1 MYGIPAFERECRK
14 QGIHP
19 LFGMEVSVSWQ
30 EREVQFILLAR
41 DNTGYKQL
49 MKLSSLLSGR
59 EAVDRETFRSL
70 TTHCFVIAYG
80 EGGYFDTELL
90 EENYE
95 GVRARIAEMKEA
107 FGTFDIALSYQE
119 TSLWRMKNA
128 MLRRISASMGIRTV
142 ALNRIY

>member
-1 MYGIPAFERECRK
+1 MTVHLSVFSGYSLLRSTIRIEELCRRAKEYGYTALALTDHHVMYGIPAFERECRK

-59 EAVDRETFRSL
+59 EAVDR
-70 TTHCFVIAYG
+70 A
-80 EGGYFDTELL
+80 
-90 EENYE
+90 
-95 GVRARIAEMKEA
+95 
-107 FGTFDIALSYQE
+107 ALSGNGE
-119 TSLWRMKNA
+119 NSNEA
-128 MLRRISASMGIRTV
+128 GRRRT
-142 ALNRIY
+142 AQIQSGYNRPKPDLTVCLYRNQI